1 MRIRTLLAGRSER
14 YKVREMEE
22 KPTRNAKLRDKSK
35 KSAIETPVLS
45 SSLLSSSS
53 LEYAAFVRRFC
64 VTFIQKKEKR
74 FEFFNA
80 NTLNS

>member
-1 MRIRTLLAGRSER
+1 M
-14 YKVREMEE
+14 KE
-22 KPTRNAKLRDKSK
+22 KPTRNAKIRDKSK

-45 SSLLSSSS
+45 SSLSPSS

-74 FEFFNA
+74 FEIF
-80 NTLNS
+80 

>member
-1 MRIRTLLAGRSER
+1 MMRIRTLLAGGRSER

-22 KPTRNAKLRDKSK
+22 KPTRNAKIRDKSK

-64 VTFIQKKEKR
+64 VTFIQKKKER
-74 FEFFNA
+74 FEIF
-80 NTLNS
+80 

>member
-1 MRIRTLLAGRSER
+1 MMRIRTLLAGGRSER

-22 KPTRNAKLRDKSK
+22 KPTRNAKIRDKSK

-64 VTFIQKKEKR
+64 VTFIQKKER
-74 FEFFNA
+74 FKINSK
-80 NTLNS
+80 TLNS

>member
-1 MRIRTLLAGRSER
+1 MRIRTLLAGGRSER
-14 YKVREMEE
+14 YFVREMEE
-22 KPTRNAKLRDKSK
+22 KPTRNILRDKSK

-74 FEFFNA
+74 FEIF
-80 NTLNS
+80 

>member
-1 MRIRTLLAGRSER
+1 MMRIRTLLAGGRSER

-22 KPTRNAKLRDKSK
+22 KPTRNAKIRDKSK

-64 VTFIQKKEKR
+64 VTFIQRRRDLKLMPKP
-74 FEFFNA
+74 
-80 NTLNS
+80 

>member
-1 MRIRTLLAGRSER
+1 MMRIRTLLAGGRSER
-14 YKVREMEE
+14 YKVREMKE
-22 KPTRNAKLRDKSK
+22 KQKTRNAKIRDKSK

-64 VTFIQKKEKR
+64 VTFIQKER
-74 FEFFNA
+74 FKINA
-80 NTLNS
+80 KTLNS